1 MAPRPKSNPRQ
12 SMEGFKKTSPGE
24 IFWDLLTFDRLMTGP
39 VIHLIYWAGLALI
52 VLGGFGTIGGAVGV
66 ALREEG
72 LNRFLLPIPVL
83 VAGFLMLG
91 AGALIWRS
99 FCEFY
104 VAVFRISDD
113 LRFIRGAIGQGQ
125 AVPGAAMAPAP
136 EPEPVQPVAEPQAE
150 LPMDPPR
157 PGGRN
162 RPATKTN

>member
-1 MAPRPKSNPRQ
+1 MAPRPKSSPRP

-72 LNRFLLPIPVL
+72 INRFLLPIPVL

-125 AVPGAAMAPAP
+125 PMPGVTASAT
-136 EPEPVQPVAEPQAE
+136 EPEAAVAEPAPPTVE
-150 LPMDPPR
+150 APPAPR
-157 PGGRN
+157 PTGRI
-162 RPATKTN
+162 RSRS